1 MSLFKKSRHLALAQA
16 QVVPDSELCVQCG
29 CCTYNCPMEIDV
41 RSYARKGLPILE
53 SYCLTCSECVNR
65 CPRGVLRFEKI
76 TNGTGS

>member
-29 CCTYNCPMEIDV
+29 YCTYNCPMEIDV
-41 RSYARKGLPILE
+41 RSYARKGLPIFE
-53 SYCLTCSECVNR
+53 SYCFTCSECVNR

-76 TNGTGS
+76 TTGTGS